1 MALLEW
7 LKIVTQTPLRDF
19 SETKN
24 AFLFE
29 SVLSTIEGFS
39 FAERAPTLEWK
50 ENYSRLKCIYEQLEG
65 YLKESLK
72 ISPPS
77 SLSVMNLVEI
87 SKGES

>member
-1 MALLEW
+1 M
-7 LKIVTQTPLRDF
+7 TQTPLRDIGD
-19 SETKN
+19 TKN
-24 AFLFE
+24 AVIFE

-39 FAERAPTLEWK
+39 FTEKPPTSEWK
-50 ENYSRLKCIYEQLEG
+50 ENYSRLKSIYEQLEG
-65 YLKESLK
+65 YLKDSLK